1 MRLIVIQQIS
11 DLQVLSAR
19 LLGNAAG
26 GHAGTQEVSQ
36 ATLEQIKMLNP
47 HADFQRLEVGT
58 VLLLPDTPELK
69 DAADSQSLAG
79 NSIEDFAK
87 RTREGLEAVAQR
99 MRSGAEALAADR
111 ADVTAVLKTT
121 AVKRLIESDPLLKKQ
136 LDEAGGEFSDAQK
149 QAKEASRQLEIF
161 QTGLDVEF
169 QILRKMVE

>member
-1 MRLIVIQQIS
+1 
-11 DLQVLSAR
+11 
-19 LLGNAAG
+19 
-26 GHAGTQEVSQ
+26 
-36 ATLEQIKMLNP
+36 
-47 HADFQRLEVGT
+47 
-58 VLLLPDTPELK
+58 
-69 DAADSQSLAG
+69 LAG

-121 AVKRLIESDPLLKKQ
+121 AVKRLIESDTLLKKQ

-161 QTGLDVEF
+161 ETGLDIEF